1 MQIRRAW
8 GGGSPLYSRGTGAC
22 SDSLWGACACSVPGD
37 LSEMPEPGK
46 KPGSPRPGVG
56 AECGAGR
63 AGGIC
68 NWGGPRS
75 KFLRGMR
82 PLSPRTGG
90 TVLLGLFFFFFL
102 FLGLHS
108 QHYGGSQARGQIGA
122 AAASLN
128 HSSWQRQ
135 ILNPLSEAKDRT
147 HILMD
152 ICQVRNQLS
161 HNGNSILGLLRF
173 LVSPFHP
180 SDESKPESGVQR
192 GRVRAE
198 SPKGS
203 CSTLRTQGDPFSASI
218 PSLQQN

>member
-1 MQIRRAW
+1 MGDRSCDSGLMGEGPGASQAQWGPTFSWRALDLWNLSIFSRWLGRVQIRRAW

-90 TVLLGLFFFFFL
+90 TVLLGLFFFFSF
-102 FLGLHS
+102 
-108 QHYGGSQARGQIGA
+108 
-122 AAASLN
+122 
-128 HSSWQRQ
+128 
-135 ILNPLSEAKDRT
+135 
-147 HILMD
+147 
-152 ICQVRNQLS
+152 
-161 HNGNSILGLLRF
+161 
-173 LVSPFHP
+173 
-180 SDESKPESGVQR
+180 
-192 GRVRAE
+192 
-198 SPKGS
+198 
-203 CSTLRTQGDPFSASI
+203 
-218 PSLQQN
+218 